1 MAEFNFE
8 PINFGLGAASGV
20 LTTLAVQRVAR
31 VIRDRRNNRE
41 RAVVRTY
48 ASREADE
55 GYLSALVE
63 HARYNHLLGHKIRLD
78 EVLIEP
84 QFIPPPQLIELPEE
98 DVPIENVFESVPLVH
113 DYPHLH
119 APYNMR
125 TLSIDDLSR
134 GAKRIVMVGT
144 QGSGRTTALL
154 TIALWSSGFLE
165 FKPQPDAIYQEI
177 EDNLDPKRDVSIP
190 EQVLRIR
197 RRVALAR
204 MNEERQRNRAEGEQE
219 DTLPVDPTEVS
230 DEVLIEAPSIFRN
243 VAPLY
248 VHLADVILE
257 SGEYGRSI
265 DPSEPLIRALQRQ
278 AGWLSS
284 KRLVNKTYKLLENGN
299 ALVMIDGY
307 DDILSSNRPQAIRW
321 IHALMDLYPDNFF
334 IVAMPPE
341 GYGLLMESGAVPV
354 YLRPWHEQNMSQ
366 SVDKIQQG
374 WEELS
379 KQAIEYPTA
388 DYETV
393 EDYVQTIKPGGE
405 QLLPLDHTL
414 RTWSILSGQ
423 ETEETTYADRM
434 QAYLENLLPKANDI
448 LPELKRMATVELDQ
462 GFITIQNLI
471 DYATQKTLTGEDP
484 RLTRTITS
492 EVSAIETG
500 TNDSIEAIT
509 EDNDSKK
516 DKEQEKLEKQ
526 ILKEQTK
533 LLSQLVKSGVLMQ
546 YRGGRYQF
554 RHKILASYLGA
565 IDLTDVREE
574 IVYRKY
580 IKPDWAYAM
589 NYLAGMRDVDFLVA
603 EQLDNPLDVRLEN
616 ILTLTT
622 WLKFADDDVEWRN
635 NLLRYLGNL
644 FASTNQFTVVRER
657 VAAALVSS
665 KNDSARIVFR
675 RGLQTKNADIRRI
688 ACYALGALK
697 DQAAIDALSQIV
709 MQDSVTENKIAG
721 QMALIAIGTEDALF
735 VAMDLM
741 DVTPMEEVRRAVTE
755 NLAAYHVIGYPT
767 LKDMLESESISLRRA
782 ALYGVARTS
791 TDWSWILI
799 DRIFQNDTES
809 FVRLASEVVIRQKFE
824 RYFYKLRPYPVPTEV
839 PWFIEWE
846 ANQRDYGLIAY
857 DTESEEA
864 LEFAFQQEDDVSV
877 RWLLTGTIGQL
888 GQYDMIDKVY
898 QSLQHN
904 EEMIRDQAYRA
915 LAVFQERLGKPI
927 PVPTV

>member
-1 MAEFNFE
+1 MAQFFE
-8 PINFGLGAASGV
+8 PVNFGLGAASGV

-48 ASREADE
+48 ASRESDD

-63 HARYNHLLGHKIRLD
+63 YARYQHLLGHKIRLD
-78 EVLIEP
+78 EILIEP
-84 QFIPPPQLIELPEE
+84 RFIPPPQLIELPEE
-98 DVPIENVFESVPLVH
+98 DVPIENVFETVPLVH

-119 APYNMR
+119 APYNMK
-125 TLSIDDLSR
+125 TLSIADLSR
-134 GAKRIVMVGT
+134 GTKRVVMVGT

-165 FKPQPDAIYQEI
+165 FKPQRDSIIQDI
-177 EDNLDPKRDVSIP
+177 EDNLDPKRDVSVSQ
-190 EQVLRIR
+190 QVLRIR
-197 RRVALAR
+197 RRVAMAR
-204 MNEERQRNRAEGEQE
+204 LTENKRYEEEE
-219 DTLPVDPTEVS
+219 DSRPIDPTEVS
-230 DEVLIEAPSIFRN
+230 DDVLLEAPSIFRDI
-243 VAPLY
+243 APLY

-257 SGEYGRSI
+257 SGEYGRQI

-307 DDILSSNRPQAIRW
+307 DDILANNRPQAIRW
-321 IHALMDLYPDNFF
+321 MRALMDLYPENFF
-334 IVAMPPE
+334 IFAMPPE

-354 YLRPWHEQNMSQ
+354 YLRPWHQQDMSF
-366 SVDKIQQG
+366 SIDKIQQG
-374 WEELS
+374 WEEIS
-379 KQAIEYPTA
+379 KQAIEYPAA
-388 DYETV
+388 DFETV

-405 QLLPLDHTL
+405 HLLPLDHTL
-414 RTWSILSGQ
+414 RSWSILSST
-423 ETEETTYADRM
+423 ETDDMTYADRM
-434 QAYLENLLPKANDI
+434 QAYLESLMPKAGD
-448 LPELKRMATVELDQ
+448 LMPELKRMATVELDQ

-471 DYATQKTLTGEDP
+471 DYATQKTVTGEDP
-484 RLTRTITS
+484 RLTRTITA
-492 EVSAIETG
+492 EVAAVTRTA
-500 TNDSIEAIT
+500 TNDSLEMVEEVT
-509 EDNDSKK
+509 DKKK
-516 DKEQEKLEKQ
+516 DKEDEKLEKQ
-526 ILKEQTK
+526 ITSEQTK
-533 LLSQLVKSGVLMQ
+533 LLARLVKSGVLMQ

-554 RHKILASYLGA
+554 RHKILTAYLAA

-603 EQLDNPLDVRLEN
+603 EQLDNPLDVRLDK
-616 ILTLTT
+616 ILVLTT
-622 WLKFADDDVEWRN
+622 WLKFAANDVAWRN

-644 FASTNQFTVVRER
+644 FASPNQFSVVRER

-665 KNDSARIVFR
+665 KNDSSRIVFR
-675 RGLQTKNADIRRI
+675 KGLQTKNADIRRI
-688 ACYALGALK
+688 ACYALGAMK

-709 MQDSVTENKIAG
+709 MQDSVTENKIAA

-735 VAMDLM
+735 AAIDLM

-755 NLAAYHVIGYPT
+755 NLAAYHDIGYPT
-767 LKDMLESESISLRRA
+767 LHDMLESESISLRRA
-782 ALYGVARTS
+782 ALYGVARAS

-809 FVRLASEVVIRQKFE
+809 FVRLATEVVIRQKFDS
-824 RYFYKLRPYPVPTEV
+824 YFYQLRPYPVATEV
-839 PWFIEWE
+839 PWFIAWE
-846 ANQRDYGLIAY
+846 QNQREYGFITY
-857 DTESEEA
+857 DTESEDA
-864 LEFAFQQEDDVSV
+864 LEMAFQQEDDASI

-888 GQYDMIDKVY
+888 GQYDMIDKIY
-898 QSLQHN
+898 QSLQDN

-915 LAVFQERLGKPI
+915 LAQFQERLGTPI
-927 PVPTV
+927 PLPIQQ